1 MTGYVRYVL
10 NGLNQDVP
18 PSEVPPDTWT
28 DLNSMVNRDGF
39 MRRAQGN
46 TSIQTASANY
56 PLFWL
61 PQTDSTGKLWYVGLG
76 ANQAY
81 SFDGTARFPVSTSF
95 ANFTPG
101 AWLPGQITGGV
112 INNIAVF
119 NAPAQIPMATGQ
131 NDPGLLNRFVTGGN
145 GWTATTS
152 VGVMRTFK
160 NHIFAGNY
168 AFASSLGPDILGWSS
183 AATPAGGLPTEWVAT
198 ATNDARQISLGDS
211 PGAIVDMVP
220 LRDSLLVFKR
230 DAMYTLQFIGGASVF
245 SSRKVT
251 DSFGMVGPNCAV
263 DIGGQLVVL
272 TPSDV
277 VLTDGQSFK
286 SIASQQVQRAMQAYA
301 GLGTG
306 PRSWVAYDEANR
318 NVVIGLIPTGG
329 ATSAQIAYVYNTVT
343 ALWSVQ
349 TLVGTG
355 GSFQGVPYASYQQK
369 PGIAPQPLALM
380 GIEAT
385 PAALGSYVTL
395 QTNDLFK
402 DGNAINGIVYR
413 YSLDLGEPDAV
424 KTVTRVDLNLKCSD
438 AAVVTLKISGQMD
451 ESQTV
456 AFGPPITAT
465 KALNWQVPCFAVGR
479 FISLEIASVEPGWE
493 CHGFGLVTGT
503 TSPY

>member
-10 NGLNQDVP
+10 NGLNFDVP
-18 PSEVPPDTWT
+18 ATELPPDTWT
-28 DLNSMVNRDGF
+28 GVTNMVNRDGF

-61 PQTDSTGKLWYVGLG
+61 PQTDSTGKLWYVGMG

-81 SFDGTARFPVSTSF
+81 SFDGTARFPVSASF

-119 NAPAQIPMATGQ
+119 NAPNQVPMATGQ
-131 NDPGLLNRFVTGGN
+131 SDPGALNRFTTGGN
-145 GWTATTS
+145 GWVATDR

-168 AFASSLGPDILGWSS
+168 AFVSGPVPDLLGWSS
-183 AATPAGGLPTEWVAT
+183 AATPTGGLPTEWVAT
-198 ATNDARQISLGDS
+198 STNDARQISLGDS
-211 PGAIVDMVP
+211 PGAIIDMVP
-220 LRDSLLVFKR
+220 LRDSLMVFKR
-230 DAMYTLQFIGGASVF
+230 DAMYSLNFIGGASVF

-251 DSFGMVGPNCAV
+251 DSFGMIGPNCAV

-286 SIASQQVQRAMQAYA
+286 SIATQQVQRLIQSAIGASS
-301 GLGTG
+301 GS
-306 PRSWVAYDEANR
+306 RCWVAYNEATR
-318 NVVIGLIPTGG
+318 NVILGLVPGTSAAQYAVVWNTSTQLWSAGFMVGSTAGSAGLPYATYLTLPGTQPTSQQIVGVEVLSGNTGG
-329 ATSAQIAYVYNTVT
+329 YV
-343 ALWSVQ
+343 
-349 TLVGTG
+349 TG
-355 GSFQGVPYASYQQK
+355 GTNNTF
-369 PGIAPQPLALM
+369 LD
-380 GIEAT
+380 
-385 PAALGSYVTL
+385 GSTISGAVR
-395 QTNDLFK
+395 
-402 DGNAINGIVYR
+402 R

-424 KTVTRVDLNLKCSD
+424 KTVTRVDLNIKCTD
-438 AAVVTLKISGQMD
+438 TAVVTLAISGQMD

-479 FISLEIASVEPGWE
+479 FISLEVACTEENFE
-493 CHGFGLVTGT
+493 CHGFGLVTGV
-503 TSPY
+503 TSAY